1 MLLRLFLLFDALL
14 MKLPRSWRKSLFI
27 ALGSI
32 AHSLAPK
39 RNRII
44 QQNLDLAFQNTLSA
58 DEKKEIERYCYR
70 NLALNLLQTM
80 ENRRNTIDDLK
91 KHVTFAN
98 REVVDALL
106 AEGKGVV
113 FVAAHYGNWELGGV
127 AISALLTPIASIYK
141 GFSRKEFDPYLHEA
155 RTRHHIS
162 LAEKTGALKLMAK
175 TLKNNGS
182 IMIMM
187 DQSASPRYGVVADF
201 MGHSAYHS
209 AAAANLAFKFNRP
222 IVGAKIQSDDEEHYT
237 ITFEKPIYVEGE
249 GPEAI
254 LEATKK
260 QVADLERLIK
270 EEPKYW
276 FWCHKR
282 WKGKYLNIYQ

>member
-1 MLLRLFLLFDALL
+1 MLLHLFLLFDAIV
-14 MKLPRSWRKSLFI
+14 MKLPRLWRKNLFI
-27 ALGSI
+27 AFALL
-32 AHSLAPK
+32 AHLLAPK

-44 QQNLDLAFQNTLSA
+44 QQNLDLAFQNTLSP
-58 DEKKEIERYCYR
+58 DQKKEIENYCYR

-80 ENRRNTIDDLK
+80 ENRRNSIQDLK
-91 KHVTFAN
+91 DKVTFAN
-98 REVVDALL
+98 REIVDEILS
-106 AEGKGVV
+106 EGKGIV

-127 AISALLTPIASIYK
+127 AISSLITPIASIYK

-155 RTRHHIS
+155 RTRHHIT

-201 MGHSAYHS
+201 LGHSAYHS
-209 AAAANLAFKFNRP
+209 AAAANLSLKFNRP
-222 IVGAKIQSDDEEHYT
+222 IVGAKIQSNDEEHFT
-237 ITFEKPIYVEGE
+237 ITFENPIYVEE
-249 GPEAI
+249 ESPEAI
-254 LEATKK
+254 LKATKQ

-270 EEPKYW
+270 DDPKYW

-282 WKGKYLNIYQ
+282 WKGKHFNIYQ